1 MISALAWI
9 PKGASRSKPVR
20 FELSEEEVHRIE
32 NLAKYAILFDLFN
45 FKIFFRDEE
54 EIEKDQ
60 QEEFQEEIS
69 SDEEEGT
76 DTREQNDNFE
86 GLPAELRMDEY
97 DDEDDIKD
105 ILELDNEADDN
116 DDFMGDLKAG
126 MDLVDDEEEEDDEIK
141 PSDSVLLLAMTE
153 DEYSHLEV
161 QILTKEGSLYTHH
174 DIILPDFP
182 LCLAWLDCPPYKQ
195 STSSQQ
201 QAVGSYIAV
210 GTMDPA
216 IEIWNLDIMDPIEPS
231 AILGGEDP
239 TKTSTTGKKS
249 KKNSLRAPKKHYLP
263 GSHESGVMALSW
275 NTMYRQAIASASAD
289 NTVKIWDVTT
299 QACSYTFTHHLDKVR
314 NL

>member
-1 MISALAWI
+1 MMFCFL
-9 PKGASRSKPVR
+9 
-20 FELSEEEVHRIE
+20 
-32 NLAKYAILFDLFN
+32 
-45 FKIFFRDEE
+45 IFVFRDEE
-54 EIEKDQ
+54 EIEKEQ
-60 QEEFQEEIS
+60 QEDLLGEIS
-69 SDEEEGT
+69 SDDEEET
-76 DTREQNDNFE
+76 DTKEKNDNFD

-97 DDEDDIKD
+97 DNEDDVKD
-105 ILELDNEADDN
+105 ILELDNEVDDN
-116 DDFMGDLKAG
+116 DDFMGDLGSGMNG

-195 STSSQQ
+195 SSSNEQQQ

-239 TKTSTTGKKS
+239 TKASTTGKKS
-249 KKNSLRAPKKHYLP
+249 KKNPLRTPKKHYLP

-275 NTMYRQAIASASAD
+275 NTMYRQAIASGSAD

-314 NL
+314 SI